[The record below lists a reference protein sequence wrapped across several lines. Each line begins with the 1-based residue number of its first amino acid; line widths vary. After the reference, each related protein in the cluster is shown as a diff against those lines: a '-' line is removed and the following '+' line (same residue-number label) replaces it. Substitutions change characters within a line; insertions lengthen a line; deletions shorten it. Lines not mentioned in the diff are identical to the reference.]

1 MILFFVNNPMSQ
13 YYKSSV
19 VQSIIESLNKNQDF
33 ELKQNDN
40 RLRLVNRKVE
50 NLEKAYAL
58 LGKLGK

>member
-13 YYKSSV
+13 YYKSPV
-19 VQSIIESLNKNQDF
+19 FQSIIESLNKNQDF